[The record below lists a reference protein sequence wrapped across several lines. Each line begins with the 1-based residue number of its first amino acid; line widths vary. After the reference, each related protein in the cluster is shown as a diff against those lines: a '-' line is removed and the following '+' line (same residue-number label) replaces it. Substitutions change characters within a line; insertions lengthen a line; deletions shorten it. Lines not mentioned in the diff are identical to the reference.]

1 MWWDHVLQQTDLC
14 KGGEYFF
21 TLAFSE
27 KKYYIGWFIFFWGG
41 LDKNMLSHDGW
52 LTS

>member
-1 MWWDHVLQQTDLC
+1 MTNWVNVVGPCAATDRSLQ
-14 KGGEYFF
+14 GGEYFF

-41 LDKNMLSHDGW
+41 LA
-52 LTS
+52 